1 MVGKTVLTLRN
12 FERKELFEIVE
23 IKGKYSL
30 LFKEWNYAGRPYDYI
45 DPIIVDESYEN
56 CLRKLYEIQ
65 LKRDQKDQKK
75 IYIDQLTKATKE
87 AIKRER
93 DKAEIKYMGSEI
105 WRKARKKAI
114 IVEFREPIFE
124 VEEIK
129 TKEGLLVA
137 RKGEDFII
145 KGIEGELYPIKKKI
159 FYKIYE
165 IIDK

>member
-1 MVGKTVLTLRN
+1 VKFGEKQ
-12 FERKELFEIVE
+12 E
-23 IKGKYSL
+23 
-30 LFKEWNYAGRPYDYI
+30 
-45 DPIIVDESYEN
+45 
-56 CLRKLYEIQ
+56 
-65 LKRDQKDQKK
+65 KK
-75 IYIDQLTKATKE
+75 P
-87 AIKRER
+87 
-93 DKAEIKYMGSEI
+93 
-105 WRKARKKAI
+105 I

-129 TKEGLLVA
+129 TKEGLLIA